1 MIKIAICED
10 EILFGYKLKNII
22 SKYML
27 KKQIHYE
34 IDLYQSGIDFIR
46 CGAEMAKYHIVF
58 FDINMS
64 KLNGI
69 EAAQKLRIFCK
80 ETYIVFVTGYID
92 YTLEGYKVEAIRYIL
107 KYIPNFEEAV
117 YESLDAIYD
126 KMNYKPNI
134 ICFEFREGKR
144 RISVDRISYIESNLH
159 RLEFNVLEERYVV
172 YTLYNKLNAIEK
184 EYNNY
189 GFIRIHQSYLVN
201 LKFISNVVNYR
212 AYMVNSTVLPIA
224 KSRYRYVKNKFV
236 MYKGEI

>member
-1 MIKIAICED
+1 
-10 EILFGYKLKNII
+10 
-22 SKYML
+22 ML

-201 LKFISNVVNYR
+201 LKFVSNVVNYR
-212 AYMVNSTVLPIA
+212 AYMVNSIVLPIA